1 MKSIFSLSFDINTR
15 KKIPTNKNLKYG
27 ITVFSECSI
36 LTAFI
41 KDITWGNQMHKK
53 ITKKIF
59 NVLSF
64 IRVFGFD
71 NVM

>member
-41 KDITWGNQMHKK
+41 KDIT
-53 ITKKIF
+53 
-59 NVLSF
+59 
-64 IRVFGFD
+64 
-71 NVM
+71 

>member
-41 KDITWGNQMHKK
+41 KDITFCS
-53 ITKKIF
+53 ITKSIDTKSKYEVGDSIQ
-59 NVLSF
+59 NQ
-64 IRVFGFD
+64 I
-71 NVM
+71 

>member
-41 KDITWGNQMHKK
+41 KDITWTDWPTVKEVIQEIPKELMRK
-53 ITKKIF
+53 
-59 NVLSF
+59 
-64 IRVFGFD
+64 
-71 NVM
+71 